1 MTSHSV
7 HFRSIEVRVPSGNAV
22 LEGELT
28 IPDAALGLVI
38 FAHGSGSSRYSPRN
52 RSVAE
57 ILRKRGLASLLF
69 DLLTAEEDYIDSQG
83 GQFRFDISFL
93 TRRLVDATRF
103 TSHHPAATHL
113 RPGYF
118 GASTGAAAALAAAA
132 CLSDQVSAVVSRGG
146 RSDLADDYLSGVRAP
161 VLFIAGGLDRPV
173 IQWNEQ
179 SMTKLPGIAEMEIV
193 PGADHL
199 FSQTGTLTAAAA
211 LAADWFCKYLG
222 AEE

>member
-1 MTSHSV
+1 MHSL
-7 HFRSIEVRVPSGNAV
+7 HFRSLEVRVPSGDAV
-22 LEGELT
+22 LEGDLT

-38 FAHGSGSSRYSPRN
+38 FAHGSGSSRHSPRN

-57 ILRKRGLASLLF
+57 LLRKRGLATLLF
-69 DLLTAEEDYIDSQG
+69 DLLTAEEAYIDAQG
-83 GQFRFDISFL
+83 GQLRFNIPFL
-93 TRRLVDATRF
+93 TTRLVDATRF
-103 TSHHPAATHL
+103 ATHHPAATHL

-132 CLSDQVSAVVSRGG
+132 RMPEKISAVVSRGG
-146 RSDLADDYLSGVRAP
+146 RSDLVDDLLSRVKAP
-161 VLFIAGGLDRPV
+161 VLFIAGGEDRPV

-179 SMTKLPGIAEMEIV
+179 SMTRLPGIAEIEII

-199 FSQTGTLTAAAA
+199 FTQPGTLAAAA
-211 LAADWFCKYLG
+211 SLAADWFCKYLS

>member
-1 MTSHSV
+1 MHSL
-7 HFRSIEVRVPSGNAV
+7 HFRSLEVRVLSGDAV
-22 LEGELT
+22 LEGDLT

-38 FAHGSGSSRYSPRN
+38 FAHGSGSSRHSPRN

-57 ILRKRGLASLLF
+57 FLRKRGLATLLF
-69 DLLTAEEDYIDSQG
+69 DLLTAEEAYIDAQG
-83 GQFRFDISFL
+83 GQLRFNIPFL
-93 TRRLVDATRF
+93 TTRLVDATRF
-103 TSHHPAATHL
+103 AIHHPAATHL

-132 CLSDQVSAVVSRGG
+132 RLPEKISAVVSRGG
-146 RSDLADDYLSGVRAP
+146 RSDLADDLLARVRAP
-161 VLFIAGGLDRPV
+161 VLFIAGGEDRPV

-179 SMTKLPGIAEMEIV
+179 SMNQLPGIAEMRII

-199 FSQTGTLTAAAA
+199 FTQPGTLAAAA
-211 LAADWFCKYLG
+211 SLAADWFCKYLS